1 MKKHL
6 LFLPGLWKKLEIG
19 CCFCVRTLTL
29 CRAHEG
35 SSAADCRARSRSA
48 RSATKSGR
56 QKIPTFCSAAPGTVA
71 PLPACPRTEALRLAL
86 CPCLSRVSPFTVVL
100 TRAHLPAFHSH
111 LLTAHNTGTAFLN
124 FFL

>member
-6 LFLPGLWKKLEIG
+6 LFLPSLWKKLEIG
-19 CCFCVRTLTL
+19 CCL

-48 RSATKSGR
+48 RDQPQKLSGR
-56 QKIPTFCSAAPGTVA
+56 KSRRSTRPHLARLPGTVA
-71 PLPACPRTEALRLAL
+71 PLPACPRTEALRLTL

-100 TRAHLPAFHSH
+100 TRGHLPAFHSH
-111 LLTAHNTGTAFLN
+111 LLTAHNTGTVFLN